1 MAQGVYLI
9 ASFLQGSWVLDVDG
23 QPIATDFVNI
33 WSGGHQILL
42 GEDPAASMTCSS
54 TRMPKPERSVTNFLA
69 NTPGCIP
76 QPSSCS
82 QAHSRFVASCAA
94 FGVQAWAVF
103 FRALPIASQAAL
115 AEGRADWGK
124 LQSVFA
130 VARLLGGSE
139 ALAWTLQLG
148 LAVAVAT
155 VLWQLWR
162 SRISFD
168 LKAAALSVGAL
179 LVTPYLFLYDLV
191 LLAIAMAFLI
201 RAGAGS
207 RDARLDAYG
216 IGCASL
222 LVLLFPFLR
231 APVGLAAVLLVASLV
246 LRRAVGIRVIPALHS
261 A

>member
-1 MAQGVYLI
+1 
-9 ASFLQGSWVLDVDG
+9 VLLV
-23 QPIATDFVNI
+23 
-33 WSGGHQILL
+33 
-42 GEDPAASMTCSS
+42 
-54 TRMPKPERSVTNFLA
+54 
-69 NTPGCIP
+69 
-76 QPSSCS
+76 
-82 QAHSRFVASCAA
+82 VASCAA

-103 FRALPIASQAAL
+103 FCALPIASQAAL
-115 AEGRADWGK
+115 VEGRADWGK

-130 VARLLGGSE
+130 VTRLLGGSE

-207 RDARLDAYG
+207 RDARLDANG

-231 APVGLAAVLLVASLV
+231 APVGLAAVLLVAV
-246 LRRAVGIRVIPALHS
+246 LIVRRAVAMRVIPALQS
-261 A
+261 V